1 MKMNFFV
8 QAIAMCALLQP
19 LYGQAESVKLN
30 PLPSRILGHPKKD
43 LTTASPNWVEGR
55 ELTTPQGIALD
66 TSSTSSAG
74 ILYVADTGN
83 NRVLAWKNAVN
94 ANSGAPAD
102 LVIGQRDRFRS
113 DANGPGTSFT
123 TGLNQPTGV
132 VVDSKGNLYVV
143 DTNNNRILRYPRPFD
158 QPNDQLLEID
168 VMLGQET
175 FGSQTGGNT
184 GRAPNR
190 GRSAPAANS
199 LYLSDL
205 ASNIFRIRLA
215 FDAGGNLW
223 VADSGNNRV
232 LRYPARVLEPGN
244 FGSDADVAL
253 GQLSLQ
259 ANVANSDAR
268 EKSSLFIPSGI
279 AIAADARLYVSD
291 ARGRVLVYRNP
302 TATGQSADRILG
314 VVVLTQGQP
323 VPPPIND
330 IALGSPEAV
339 FVVNNQP
346 LVLDAKNHR
355 LVRYDLPDAWP
366 SESVSFSPKM
376 KDVIGQGDFNSG
388 DPNRGLRVPG
398 ASGFNLPVD
407 AVPAGSNLFLVDANN
422 HRVLMIPG
430 GAPFTAPAVKV
441 LGQTG
446 LDLNGA
452 NLVEGKE
459 FFFAGVFQGKSYRG
473 GGIALDG
480 NILYVADT
488 LNHRVLGFRDV
499 RNIALGKPADLVIG
513 QVSLDR
519 TTINSPDGN
528 QNIPNQTGVFLPHAV
543 AVDSKGDLYIA
554 DTGNSRVVRYP
565 RPFDNASNQ
574 RPNLVLG
581 QSSFTGKIT
590 DASPRN
596 MSAPVGLAFTVG
608 GHLLVSDNSHNR
620 VLYFQ
625 KPTGGDFTN
634 GQAAANVFGQP
645 DFITTTASND
655 PKRMNAPRGVTLDVD
670 DRMYVIDAGNSRMMI
685 YNRVPQAGTDSSPAL
700 TLAGI
705 NSPQGVTA
713 DQNTAEIWVTDG
725 NSGRSL
731 RFPSYEFL
739 SVTSQPNLA
748 VFSQIFPL
756 DLKADQNSNLVVSD
770 AANRIAFFYQ
780 AQASIN
786 AANQQTTNLAPGMI
800 ATMYAQG
807 GKFADSEAVA
817 PGTTWPK
824 ELADTQILF
833 DEQPVP
839 LYYVGPKQ
847 INYQVPWSAQP
858 GKSAD
863 VTVIK
868 KSTGQ
873 VLASSLVVIDN
884 VSPGFFTSTSTGK
897 GQVSALNEDNTV
909 NSPSNPISRSKV
921 IQLYGT
927 GLGAVTNTPA
937 DGAPAGTP
945 LSVGIEKPDVYFNGI
960 IVPAANVLYSGLAPG
975 FVGLWQLNVKV
986 PDTVAPGNAVSVIV
1000 LLRSVGS
1007 QRGLATVI
1015 AVKQ

>member
-1 MKMNFFV
+1 MKTNFFV
-8 QAIAMCALLQP
+8 HAIALCALLQP
-19 LYGQAESVKLN
+19 LYGQKESVTLN
-30 PLPSRILGHPKKD
+30 PLPSRVLGHPNKD
-43 LTTASPNWVEGR
+43 LVTASPNWVEGR

-66 TSSTSSAG
+66 TSATSSAG

-102 LVIGQRDRFRS
+102 LVIGQRDRFKS
-113 DANGPGTSFT
+113 DANGPGTNFT

-158 QPNDQLLEID
+158 QPTDQLLEID

-184 GRAPNR
+184 GRLVNR
-190 GRSAPAANS
+190 GRSTPAANS

-205 ASNIFRIRLA
+205 NSNIFRIRLA

-244 FGSDADVAL
+244 FGPDADVAL

-259 ANVANSDAR
+259 ASVPNSDPR
-268 EKSSLFIPSGI
+268 EKSSLFVPSGI

-314 VVVLTQGQP
+314 VLVLTQGQP
-323 VPPPIND
+323 IPPAIND
-330 IALGSPEAV
+330 TSLGSPEAI

-346 LVLDAKNHR
+346 LVLDARYHR
-355 LVRYDLPDAWP
+355 MVRYDLPDAWP
-366 SESVSFSPKM
+366 SEAVSFSPKM
-376 KDVIGQGDFNSG
+376 KDVSGQGDFNSG
-388 DPNRGLRVPG
+388 DPNRSLRVPG
-398 ASGFNLPVD
+398 PSGYNLPVD
-407 AVPAGSNLFLVDANN
+407 AVPSGSNLFLVDANN

-430 GAPFTAPAVKV
+430 GAPFTAPATKV
-441 LGQTG
+441 FGQTG

-499 RNIALGKPADLVIG
+499 RNITLGKPADIVIG
-513 QVSLDR
+513 QVSMDR

-554 DTGNSRVVRYP
+554 DTGNSRVLRYP
-565 RPFDNASNQ
+565 RPFDNVSSQ

-608 GHLLVSDNSHNR
+608 GSLLVSDNSHNR

-634 GQAAANVFGQP
+634 GQAAANVIGQP

-655 PKRMNAPRGVTLDVD
+655 AKRMNAPRGVTLDVD
-670 DRMYVIDAGNSRMMI
+670 DRMYVVDAGNQRMMI
-685 YNRVPQAGTDSSPAL
+685 YNRVTQAGSDASPAL

-705 NSPQGVTA
+705 SSPQGITA
-713 DQNTAEIWVTDG
+713 DPNTAEIWITDG
-725 NSGRSL
+725 GNGRSL

-739 SVTSQPNLA
+739 SVNSQPNLA
-748 VFSQIFPL
+748 VFSQIYPL
-756 DLKADQNSNLVVSD
+756 DLKTDQNSNLVISD

-780 AQASIN
+780 AQSSIN
-786 AANQQTTNLAPGMI
+786 AANQQTTNLTAGMI
-800 ATMYAQG
+800 ATMYARG

-817 PGTTWPK
+817 PGIPWPK
-824 ELADTQILF
+824 EMADTQVLF
-833 DEQPVP
+833 DDQPVP

-847 INYQVPWSAQP
+847 INFQVPWSAQS
-858 GKSAD
+858 GKNAD
-863 VTVIK
+863 ITVIK

-873 VLASSLVVIDN
+873 VLASSLSVIDI
-884 VSPGFFTSTSTGK
+884 VSPGFFTATSTGG
-897 GQVSALNEDNTV
+897 GQISAINEDGTV
-909 NSPSNPISRSKV
+909 NSTSNPVARSKV
-921 IQLYGT
+921 ISLYGT
-927 GLGAVTNTPA
+927 GLGAVSNTPA
-937 DGAPAGTP
+937 DGAAAGTP
-945 LSVGIEKPDVYFNGI
+945 LSVGVEKPDVYLNGI

-975 FVGLWQLNVKV
+975 FVGLWQLNVKI

-1000 LLRSVGS
+1000 QLRSVPS
-1007 QRGLATVI
+1007 QKLKGTVI